1 MAQNFK
7 EKIVMKF
14 QMSQL
19 ERTIVA
25 LLNNGH
31 NKVFA
36 GNVKRLF
43 EMFQEQSYKNDYE
56 KEVRVYIIK
65 KIADTIIT
73 RDISNR
79 EAILSFLDFSGRHEA
94 EAVQVVNNLY
104 EYEIDEKELAMLDK
118 EIIKQLKFSVL
129 EEDSGVL
136 SEMLT
141 DLQTENYEDFDD
153 FINKFEASLTGM
165 GKKLK
170 SAKESIED
178 SKQDVSLSSDQFV
191 NVLSDMIEEDRNPS
205 AKVLAGIRAINDAF
219 NGGFEKGRVYLA
231 LGLAGGWKSGFL
243 LNAALWAIK
252 YNKFKTRNP
261 KLRPVVV
268 YLTMENSRN
277 ETIKRV
283 WSHAFGNDNEMMNY
297 EPAVAARM
305 LAEQKL
311 FRPNQPDM
319 PELVIWHRST
329 KTINTADMSQMLDD
343 LEKEGKECVFL
354 VQDYIKRIR
363 STVNHKE
370 LRFEL
375 SYISDEFA
383 SIAKEREIPILTAM
397 QLNRNA
403 FREYE
408 SSNTMEG
415 QIAAVDRMGAS
426 NVGESIDLIQN
437 VDYAF
442 ILGRTQH
449 AQSNEQGEIEYSDR
463 YLVFKLIKARGK
475 QPKITS
481 FKHRFKDGNDMAL
494 IEDLNL
500 PSSRSVITMQDVI
513 KEKVSNAGGQQIRS
527 TKRSI

>member
-7 EKIVMKF
+7 EKITMKF
-14 QMSQL
+14 NISQL

-43 EMFQEQSYKNDYE
+43 DMFIEQSYKNDYE

-65 KIADTIIT
+65 KIANTIVN

-79 EAILSFLDFSGRHEA
+79 EAILSFIDFSGKYEN
-94 EAVQVVNNLY
+94 EAVEIVNTLF
-104 EYEIDEKELAMLDK
+104 ELDIDPKELEMLDK
-118 EIIKQLKFSVL
+118 LITQQLKFSVL
-129 EEDSGVL
+129 GEDSAVL
-136 SEMLT
+136 QEMLA
-141 DLQTENYEDFDD
+141 DLETENYEDFDN
-153 FINKFEASLTGM
+153 FIDKFEGSLNSIN
-165 GKKLK
+165 KKLK

-178 SKQDVSLSSDQFV
+178 SKQDISLSSDQFV

-205 AKVLAGIRAINDAF
+205 AKILSGIRAINDAF

-231 LGLAGGWKSGFL
+231 LGLAKGWKSGFL
-243 LNAALWAIK
+243 LNSALWAIK
-252 YNKFKTRNP
+252 HNSFRTRNP
-261 KLRPVVV
+261 KLKPVVV

-277 ETIKRV
+277 ETIKRI
-283 WSHAFGNDNEMMNY
+283 WSHCFGNDSEMSAY

-305 LAEQKL
+305 LAEQKI

-319 PELVIWHRST
+319 PELIIWHRST
-329 KTINTADMSQMLDD
+329 KSINTADMNAMLDD

-375 SYISDEFA
+375 SIVSDEFA

-397 QLNRNA
+397 QLK
-403 FREYE
+403 FW
-408 SSNTMEG
+408 
-415 QIAAVDRMGAS
+415 
-426 NVGESIDLIQN
+426 
-437 VDYAF
+437 
-442 ILGRTQH
+442 
-449 AQSNEQGEIEYSDR
+449 
-463 YLVFKLIKARGK
+463 
-475 QPKITS
+475 
-481 FKHRFKDGNDMAL
+481 
-494 IEDLNL
+494 LN
-500 PSSRSVITMQDVI
+500 I
-513 KEKVSNAGGQQIRS
+513 
-527 TKRSI
+527 